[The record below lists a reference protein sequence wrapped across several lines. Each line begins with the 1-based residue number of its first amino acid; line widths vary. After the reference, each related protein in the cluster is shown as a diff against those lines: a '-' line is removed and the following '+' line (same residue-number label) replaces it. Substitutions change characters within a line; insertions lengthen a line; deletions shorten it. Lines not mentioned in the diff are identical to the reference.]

1 MTHIFP
7 TEANRKIESEHDR
20 WSALFSGDQPY
31 YGDEPGL
38 VARRAVRYHRALV
51 PQGATALDAGCG
63 EGQDLA
69 FLAEQ
74 HYDSHGLDFTSEGVA
89 KTRRLLESR
98 NLNAQVERADLSQWR
113 ATQQFDL
120 VLCVNALQF
129 LGEAAPRA
137 LGELMRAVAPGGV
150 IGLSL
155 FAREKD
161 EAPVSGTI
169 YRWTL
174 DELLFLFR
182 EWQPLESAHLQQWNT
197 QSGQAQ
203 AFATLIARN
212 TPPIA

>member
-1 MTHIFP
+1 MTDIFP
-7 TEANRKIESEHDR
+7 TDANQKIESEHDR
-20 WSALFSGDQPY
+20 WSALFSGANYY

-38 VARRAVRYHRALV
+38 VARRAVRYHRALM

-74 HYDSHGLDFTSEGVA
+74 NYDSYGLDFTSEGVA
-89 KTRRLLESR
+89 KTHRLLKSR
-98 NLNAQVERADLSQWR
+98 SLNAQVEQVDLTQWR
-113 ATQQFDL
+113 ATRQFDL

-137 LGELMRAVAPGGV
+137 LEEVMRSVARGGV

-155 FAREKD
+155 FAREKE

-169 YRWTL
+169 YKWTL
-174 DELLFLFR
+174 DELLETFR

-197 QSGQAQ
+197 HGQAQ

-212 TPPIA
+212 TFSTT